1 MNIATL
7 QALICLTYYRLLALR
22 SIKYGLGFYD
32 SDNNSI
38 KHVMKEKT
46 DSIPVMLRELLQEI
60 SITDKTLLQ
69 RSNCITVKEQQTQ
82 LKEII
87 KEIRNNKI

>member
-1 MNIATL
+1 MFDI
-7 QALICLTYYRLLALR
+7 YWLLALR

-32 SDNNSI
+32 SHNISI
-38 KHVMKEKT
+38 KRVMKEKT
-46 DSIPVMLRELLQEI
+46 DSIPVILRELLQEI